1 MIPLGLFAAML
12 SSAPVEDRTVL
23 PGTREVTID
32 CPARQTTR
40 VVLPERVRGYRGDP
54 TAEALLGLHI
64 ETRPRAVISLQPK
77 QHPLEARFR
86 VDGITR
92 RLLLVFRTVPDG
104 KPREI
109 RLSLAS
115 SPPAHKETGPAHTA
129 AVTAPLAGD
138 RPRTAN
144 APVPSAAPAIADA
157 KASAAATADGQSRR
171 QSPSSIPA
179 TVAESSNKRADI
191 KAAVEPE
198 PTVEPAPDPVPP
210 GPGVSPQE
218 VAAPTR
224 AASSLLD
231 PGILTARVRSIGRI
245 ESLPGQR
252 PVELVDLLEGSRYL
266 WLRFSIGDGK
276 GARLERIWWEHG
288 PITTFATEEED
299 HGKRLA
305 VVVQLPRRTDTGAAL
320 ITKRTRVHI
329 KLSDGERT
337 FALSAPWLGV
347 VVKDLFGW

>member
-40 VVLPERVRGYRGDP
+40 VVLPERVTGYRGDP
-54 TAEALLGLHI
+54 TSEALLGLHI
-64 ETRPRAVISLQPK
+64 ETRPRAVISLRPK

-104 KPREI
+104 GPREI

-115 SPPAHKETGPAHTA
+115 SPPAHEGTGPAHTT
-129 AVTAPLAGD
+129 AVTSPRAGG
-138 RPRTAN
+138 RNWTASP
-144 APVPSAAPAIADA
+144 PVPSAATAIPDA
-157 KASAAATADGQSRR
+157 QASAAATADGQGRR
-171 QSPSSIPA
+171 PVPPSVPA
-179 TVAESSNKRADI
+179 ALGEGSNGGVEG
-191 KAAVEPE
+191 KAAVEPKPTIEPARELIPPAPGVPPQDVAE
-198 PTVEPAPDPVPP
+198 PTW
-210 GPGVSPQE
+210 
-218 VAAPTR
+218 
-224 AASSLLD
+224 AASGLLD
-231 PGILTARVRSIGRI
+231 PGILTARVRSIGRV

-252 PVELVDLLEGSRYL
+252 PVELVDLLEGNRYL
-266 WLRFSIGDGK
+266 WLRFSIADAK
-276 GARLERIWWEHG
+276 GAEVERIWWEHG
-288 PITTFATEEED
+288 PIAAYAIEEVD

-305 VVVQLPRRTDTGAAL
+305 VVVQLPRRTDSGAAL

-329 KLSDGERT
+329 KLSDGERK
-337 FALSAPWLGV
+337 FALSAPWLGA